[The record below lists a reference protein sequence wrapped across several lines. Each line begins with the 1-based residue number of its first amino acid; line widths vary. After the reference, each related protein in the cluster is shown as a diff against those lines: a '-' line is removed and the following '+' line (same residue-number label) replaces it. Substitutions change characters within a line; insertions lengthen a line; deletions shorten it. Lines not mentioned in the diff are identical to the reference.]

1 LFNDT
6 LKKNLLYAN
15 EKASEKDII
24 LALKSANAWEFVN
37 RFPKKIQSQVGER
50 GIKLSTGQKQR
61 IAIARAILRN
71 PKILILDEAT
81 SALDSISEK
90 LVQEALKKLITG
102 RTTFIIAHR
111 LSTITHADKILVFDK
126 GKLVEQGNHDELVKK
141 NGVYWN
147 LYEKQK
153 F

>member
-1 LFNDT
+1 TFVGYV
-6 LKKNLLYAN
+6 NLVFRPYQ
-15 EKASEKDII
+15 K
-24 LALKSANAWEFVN
+24 
-37 RFPKKIQSQVGER
+37 VGER

-90 LVQEALKKLITG
+90 LVQEALKRLIFG

-126 GKLVEQGNHDELVKK
+126 GKLVEQGSHEELIKTK
-141 NGVYWN
+141 GIYHN
-147 LYEKQK
+147 LYQKQK